1 MIANKVKN
9 KVKFNPFSAEFRAN
23 PYPTYD
29 RLRVEDPI
37 HWSFLKAWVVTRHR
51 DVKQILSDRRFIADD
66 LPERLNQKKL
76 YLQDGE
82 DFNLLKQTISKWLF
96 FVEPPLHNRLREIM
110 TKAFS
115 VSTIEK
121 MRPRVTEIVDELIND
136 AREVGE
142 MDIIAGMA
150 APLPAL
156 VTAKMLGIPDQDRL
170 LITQWAY
177 DLFRVFDQ
185 PLSLQDYADL
195 NLVAGECREYFL
207 ELINHRKNNLQSDLL
222 SNLIIASEETGK
234 LDLDE
239 VLGLCAMLFS
249 VGQETT
255 ENLIGNGMLA
265 LLQHPEQMAKLQQ
278 DPTLIKNAVEELLR
292 YDSPVQIVARDA
304 TEDIEIDGNLIHAGE
319 SVVLCLGAA
328 NRDPEQFRD
337 PDILDITRK
346 INRNLPFGGGIHYCL
361 GSALARLEGQIA
373 INAIVQQLPELTL
386 ATNSLTRRKNIV
398 LRGLQSLP
406 VTFNVASLLKAEV

>member
-1 MIANKVKN
+1 MTDN

-76 YLQDGE
+76 YLQKGE

-96 FVEPPLHNRLREIM
+96 FIEPPHHSRLREII

-115 VSTIEK
+115 ISTIEQ
-121 MRPRVTEIVDELIND
+121 MRPQVIEIVNDLIND
-136 AREVGE
+136 VREAGT
-142 MDIIAGMA
+142 MDIITDMA

-156 VTAKMLGIPDQDRL
+156 VTAKMLGIPQQDCP

-185 PLSLQDYADL
+185 PLSLQDYTDL
-195 NLVAGECREYFL
+195 NQVAGESREYFL
-207 ELINHRKNNLQSDLL
+207 ELINQRTNNLQSDLL
-222 SNLIIASEETGK
+222 SNLIIASEESGK
-234 LDLDE
+234 LDLEE

-255 ENLIGNGMLA
+255 ENLVGNGMLA
-265 LLQHPEQMAKLQQ
+265 LLQNPEQMAKLQQ
-278 DPTLIKNAVEELLR
+278 DPTLINNAIEELLR
-292 YDSPVQIVARDA
+292 YDSPVQIIARDA
-304 TEDIEIDGNLIHAGE
+304 TEDIEIDGNLIHVGE

-328 NRDPEQFRD
+328 NRDPEQFPD
-337 PDILDITRK
+337 PDILDITR
-346 INRNLPFGGGIHYCL
+346 NTSRNLPFGGGIHYCL
-361 GSALARLEGQIA
+361 GSALARLQGQVA
-373 INAIVQQLPELTL
+373 IDAMVQQLPELTL

-406 VTFNVASLLKAEV
+406 VTFKIN

>member
-1 MIANKVKN
+1 M
-9 KVKFNPFSAEFRAN
+9 
-23 PYPTYD
+23 
-29 RLRVEDPI
+29 
-37 HWSFLKAWVVTRHR
+37 
-51 DVKQILSDRRFIADD
+51 
-66 LPERLNQKKL
+66 
-76 YLQDGE
+76 
-82 DFNLLKQTISKWLF
+82 
-96 FVEPPLHNRLREIM
+96 
-110 TKAFS
+110 
-115 VSTIEK
+115 
-121 MRPRVTEIVDELIND
+121 
-136 AREVGE
+136 
-142 MDIIAGMA
+142 
-150 APLPAL
+150 
-156 VTAKMLGIPDQDRL
+156 
-170 LITQWAY
+170 
-177 DLFRVFDQ
+177 
-185 PLSLQDYADL
+185 
-195 NLVAGECREYFL
+195 
-207 ELINHRKNNLQSDLL
+207 L

-328 NRDPEQFRD
+328 NRDTEQFRD
-337 PDILDITRK
+337 PDILDITRN

>member
-1 MIANKVKN
+1 MTDN

-51 DVKQILSDRRFIADD
+51 DVKQILGDRRFRADD

-76 YLQDGE
+76 YLQEGE

-96 FVEPPLHNRLREIM
+96 FVEPPHHTRLREII

-115 VSTIEK
+115 ISTIEQ
-121 MRPRVTEIVDELIND
+121 MRPQVTEIVNELIND
-136 AREVGE
+136 VREAGT
-142 MDIIAGMA
+142 MDIITDMA

-156 VTAKMLGIPDQDRL
+156 VTAKMLGIPQQDRP

-195 NLVAGECREYFL
+195 NQVAGESRAYFL

-265 LLQHPEQMAKLQQ
+265 LLQNPEQMAKLQQ
-278 DPTLIKNAVEELLR
+278 DPTLINNAIEELLR

-337 PDILDITRK
+337 PDILDITRN

-373 INAIVQQLPELTL
+373 INAMVQQLPELTL

-406 VTFNVASLLKAEV
+406 VTFNVASLPIQNCF